1 MDLLNQIYPVGS
13 LFICKTGTGSPASKY
28 GGNWQC
34 LAENVELP
42 LGDYAPVITGAS
54 NIPTNLMTGNNMNF
68 TTPTGAATTEDKLLS
83 INSGALRITGADASG
98 NYGRAVPSNL
108 YADLSNA
115 SNAIPGVDVWQRI
128 EEI

>member
-34 LAENVELP
+34 LAENVVLP
-42 LGDYAPVITGAS
+42 LGGDAPVKAGETNSNVAGYSMRFADPSGNRFTGTY
-54 NIPTNLMTGNNMNF
+54 NI
-68 TTPTGAATTEDKLLS
+68 KLYE
-83 INSGALRITGADASG
+83 GETVAYTDASG
-98 NYGRAVPSNL
+98 GTFGKYASPINL
-108 YADLSNA
+108 HADLSRA
-115 SNAIPGVDVWQRI
+115 TNAIPGVDIWQRI